1 MAIEDIIQ
9 IKESVKEN
17 PMGDEQNINQAEFLR
32 FLDEMGLGMDGVM
45 AKIIQMFVEAPS
57 DFTRKFGV
65 EAAESVREFL
75 DLTTQKEL
83 EEQGKV
89 FAPNSAEIIGQ
100 NISFRAPENSAIGT
114 LQTDQADQSEMMME
128 FLQRAV
134 KEGEGLQESLEDQI
148 GPKRLLRAVK
158 EGEGLQESLEDQI
171 GPKRLLRA
179 VKEGEGLQ
187 ESLEDQ
193 IGPKRLLRAVKED
206 FNPKDY
212 REGYLMLMNNLYPD
226 TDREVHAQEY
236 DNWFKGGE
244 GSEYY
249 EDRKNRLLKLLSN
262 MPGGGAGHES
272 AEDYW
277 KRAHPDQFDKE
288 GKYIG
293 KKEDET
299 QYDVDKLNKYVEE
312 QLNAEPGTY
321 RVLSDEEVEVLGYP
335 TKDGQIYEMDEVT
348 NDVRLKE
355 PGLIEGGLLKL
366 LDWFKYGTTDRE
378 SR

>member
-100 NISFRAPENSAIGT
+100 NIDYTPDQSAIGT
-114 LQTDQADQSEMMME
+114 LQTDQADESEQMMK
-128 FLQRAV
+128 FLQ
-134 KEGEGLQESLEDQI
+134 DQI
-148 GPKRLLRAVK
+148 GPRPLLRA
-158 EGEGLQESLEDQI
+158 
-171 GPKRLLRA
+171 A
-179 VKEGEGLQ
+179 
-187 ESLEDQ
+187 
-193 IGPKRLLRAVKED
+193 
-206 FNPKDY
+206 
-212 REGYLMLMNNLYPD
+212 
-226 TDREVHAQEY
+226 
-236 DNWFKGGE
+236 
-244 GSEYY
+244 
-249 EDRKNRLLKLLSN
+249 
-262 MPGGGAGHES
+262 
-272 AEDYW
+272 
-277 KRAHPDQFDKE
+277 
-288 GKYIG
+288 
-293 KKEDET
+293 KKEAET

>member
-158 EGEGLQESLEDQI
+158 E
-171 GPKRLLRA
+171 
-179 VKEGEGLQ
+179 
-187 ESLEDQ
+187 
-193 IGPKRLLRAVKED
+193 D

-262 MPGGGAGHES
+262 MPGGGAGYES
-272 AEDYW
+272 AEEHW
-277 KRAHPDQFDKE
+277 AEKTEQGRRIETEKAGGGIISLNQLTRP
-288 GKYIG
+288 IG
-293 KKEDET
+293 
-299 QYDVDKLNKYVEE
+299 
-312 QLNAEPGTY
+312 Y
-321 RVLSDEEVEVLGYP
+321 R
-335 TKDGQIYEMDEVT
+335 
-348 NDVRLKE
+348 
-355 PGLIEGGLLKL
+355 
-366 LDWFKYGTTDRE
+366 
-378 SR
+378 

>member
-17 PMGDEQNINQAEFLR
+17 PMGDEQNINQAEFLG

-128 FLQRAV
+128 FLQ
-134 KEGEGLQESLEDQI
+134 
-148 GPKRLLRAVK
+148 RAVK